1 MWDLTGK
8 QVIVNYVDTFK
19 VSGVVRESRI
29 TYGGVVRHY
38 INLDVPVK
46 VFGSE
51 RDSVVVDA
59 NQVLEIL

>member
-8 QVIVNYVDTFK
+8 SVVVNYVDTFK
-19 VSGVVRESRI
+19 VSGIVRESKMM
-29 TYGGVVRHY
+29 YGGSVRHY

-59 NQVLEIL
+59 AQVLEIL